1 MKFQRA
7 EEYIT
12 TTFEISFDRNICIN
26 ITMWFRQMVE
36 NKSLPLVVGV
46 HNFTVS

>member
-1 MKFQRA
+1 MKFQRV
-7 EEYIT
+7 EEYI